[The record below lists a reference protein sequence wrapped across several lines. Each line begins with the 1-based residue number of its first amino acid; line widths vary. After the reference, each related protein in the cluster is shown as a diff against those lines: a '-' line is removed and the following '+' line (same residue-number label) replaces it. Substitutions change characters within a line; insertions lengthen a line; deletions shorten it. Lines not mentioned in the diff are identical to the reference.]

1 MNLKDLSTDGNYHFI
16 FTFPNSD
23 AGIQLQIRTNT
34 TPVSF
39 LYYSKMH
46 RNSFYQQFYLENF
59 KVISSDYK
67 YREEELLI
75 LDLLH
80 QLFALLKKD
89 SKYRLKLLPLLDEQ
103 TKRFW
108 DAAL

>member
-23 AGIQLQIRTNT
+23 AGIQMQIRTST
-34 TPVSF
+34 SPVSCLF
-39 LYYSKMH
+39 YSKMH

-80 QLFALLKKD
+80 QLFARLKKD
-89 SKYRLKLLPLLDEQ
+89 SRYRLKLLPLLDEQ

-108 DAAL
+108 DRAE